1 MSVSG
6 PEDSSTEPK
15 MGADGR
21 LDECD
26 PDFVVGDDS
35 GEVEVVDSPG
45 CGAFARMCPLGPD
58 ASQPHLV
65 RDTSVSS

>member
-1 MSVSG
+1 MSVSD

-15 MGADGR
+15 MGSDGR

-35 GEVEVVDSPG
+35 GEVEVVDSP
-45 CGAFARMCPLGPD
+45 CPTVLRVFARM
-58 ASQPHLV
+58 
-65 RDTSVSS
+65 RRIR